1 MGNIHLEKLLT
12 WQGIGLVIAFL
23 VLNSTNTYLKSVIM
37 EYFAFDELTDMLVVG
52 PFAFQYAWLIGLG
65 ITILG
70 VGVHEILFFD
80 KLMNAV
86 FKTDI

>member
-1 MGNIHLEKLLT
+1 MGNVYLEKLLT
-12 WQGIGLVIAFL
+12 WQGICLIIAFI
-23 VLNSTNTYLKSVIM
+23 VLNSSNTYLKSVIM
-37 EYFAFDELTDMLVVG
+37 EYFLFDELIDMLTIG

-70 VGVHEILFFD
+70 VGIHEILFFD
-80 KLMNAV
+80 NVMDYI

>member
-1 MGNIHLEKLLT
+1 
-12 WQGIGLVIAFL
+12 
-23 VLNSTNTYLKSVIM
+23 M
-37 EYFAFDELTDMLVVG
+37 EYFLFDELIDMLTIG

-70 VGVHEILFFD
+70 IGIHEILFFD
-80 KLMNAV
+80 KVMDYV

>member
-1 MGNIHLEKLLT
+1 MENIHLEKLLT
-12 WQGIGLVIAFL
+12 WEGICLIIVFL
-23 VLNSTNTYLKSVIM
+23 ILNSSNTYLKSIIM
-37 EYFAFDELTDMLVVG
+37 EYFLFDELTEMLVIG

-70 VGVHEILFFD
+70 IGVHKMVFFEQF
-80 KLMNAV
+80 MNLI